1 MGGCFSVMEK
11 INKED
16 NILDRNVNV
25 IKDINGNN
33 VVLIKDIIFKGK
45 RQIKWDDVKDVLDIK
60 KETSN
65 PFES

>member
-25 IKDINGNN
+25 IKDINVNN
-33 VVLIKDIIFKGK
+33 IVLIKDIIFKGK